1 MSTIK
6 TCFNQQRNTA
16 NSFRKI
22 KMRIH
27 LNADALFARI
37 RKDFADVPDHRASNS
52 KIPLADALMSGF
64 AMFSLKDQSLLAF
77 DDRRWDDPLSLHSV
91 YGVGQIPSDSQ
102 MHQILDPVLPSY
114 LRRPFLSVFM
124 QLQRGKAMEKMTWL
138 DGHYLLALDGTGI
151 FSSE

>member
-1 MSTIK
+1 MSTVK

-37 RKDFADVPDHRASNS
+37 RKDFAMVPDHRASNS

-64 AMFSLKDQSLLAF
+64 AMFSLKDQSCS
-77 DDRRWDDPLSLHSV
+77 PLTIDGGTTRSV
-91 YGVGQIPSDSQ
+91 CIRCTEWSKFPATARCAKFWTRSRLTTSGV
-102 MHQILDPVLPSY
+102 
-114 LRRPFLSVFM
+114 LS
-124 QLQRGKAMEKMTWL
+124 
-138 DGHYLLALDGTGI
+138 
-151 FSSE
+151 